1 MVTIKR
7 RILHLLI
14 AIDRLLW
21 VVLSFGAGD
30 PDETISCAMY
40 RYEKEEKLI
49 GKLMRP
55 VIDTVFFWDNQ
66 HCRKSYLA
74 EQIRIIRL
82 HDHGRK
88 Y

>member
-7 RILHLLI
+7 RILHILI

-21 VVLSFGAGD
+21 AILSLGGGD

-40 RYEKEEKLI
+40 RYEKEGWLV
-49 GKLMRP
+49 GKLLRP
-55 VIDTVFFWDNQ
+55 VIDIIFFWDDQ
-66 HCRKSYLA
+66 HCRKAYLA

-82 HDHGRK
+82 HDYGR
-88 Y
+88 